1 METLLQRLS
10 SPTIAIPI
18 LLLIVYYLYN
28 RLSAASDLPADLPC
42 ISKDPSKVSADIRPN
57 LASFSSAKEWLEL
70 GYNKVS
76 RGTHS
81 PSTIQA
87 DHSSQYGKKNMTY
100 ILTGIF
106 TGKPEVVLPRSQMP
120 WLLEQPENVLSTSAF
135 HYDALAGDYAFT
147 TPQILK
153 DPYHEHVIHKYLPR
167 RIAGLLPGIWEEIQV
182 AIDKTWGM
190 DPQSWKEIGIWENML
205 RIIPSFTNRMLVG
218 LPLCRNED
226 YLTNMS
232 KFAMDVV
239 ISSSFFLPLTPRFL
253 KPLVGPL
260 VTIPNTRRWRNT
272 TKYTLPIINERL
284 ANLKRKE
291 EDPSFQWDEP
301 NDYLSWHIKLAMAE
315 GRHDQLTPD
324 MISRRLMPLNFAA
337 IHTTAMTFT
346 NIILDLLSSPSSPEW
361 LEGIREEAERV
372 LSEEG
377 GLWTKDGLAR
387 CHRSDSAIRESMR
400 VSNFMTRNVMRKVMP
415 KDGVENKAEGWRAP
429 QGALVVVD
437 MHSVQHDPE
446 IYPDPYTYDAF
457 RFSRPREEAEA
468 SSVHSEVN
476 GLKNTGLV
484 TTSDIFLPF
493 SHGRHACPGR
503 FFVSQEMKMLL
514 AYMVLNYEMELF
526 KSRPPNVW
534 SGQTSLPPM
543 KATIKVRRKEGTTG
557 K

>member
-1 METLLQRLS
+1 MEALIQRLS
-10 SPTIAIPI
+10 SPAIALP
-18 LLLIVYYLYN
+18 LLSLVFYSLYK
-28 RLSAASDLPADLPC
+28 RLTAVSRIPADLPC
-42 ISKDPSKVSADIRPN
+42 ISKYPSKVSADIRAN
-57 LASFSSAKEWLEL
+57 LASITGVKDWLEL
-70 GYNKVS
+70 GYNKVA
-76 RGTHS
+76 RLMYP
-81 PSTIQA
+81 PSTVQA
-87 DHSSQYGKKNMTY
+87 DHASQYGKKNKTY
-100 ILTGIF
+100 VLAGDISGES
-106 TGKPEVVLPRSQMP
+106 EVVLPRSQMP
-120 WLLEQPENVLSTSAF
+120 WLLDQPDNVLSTSAF
-135 HYDALAGDYAFT
+135 HYDSLEGDYAFT

-167 RIAGLLPGIWEEIQV
+167 RIALLLPGIWEEIQV
-182 AIDKTWGM
+182 AMDKTWGM
-190 DPQSWKEIGIWENML
+190 DTQTWKEIGIWENML
-205 RIIPSFTNRMLVG
+205 KIIPSLTNHMMVG

-232 KFAMDVV
+232 KFAMDV
-239 ISSSFFLPLTPRFL
+239 ILSASIILRPLPHFL
-253 KPLVGPL
+253 KPIVGPL
-260 VTIPNTRRWRNT
+260 VTIPNRRRWRNT

-284 ANLKRKE
+284 ANFKRKQ
-291 EDPSFQWDEP
+291 EDPSFKWDEP
-301 NDYLSWHIKLAMAE
+301 NDYISWHINLAMAE
-315 GRHDQLTPD
+315 GRHDELTPD

-337 IHTTAMTFT
+337 IHTTSVTLT
-346 NIILDLLSSPSSPEW
+346 NIIFDLLSSPSSSEW

-377 GLWTKDGLAR
+377 GRFTKDGLAR

-415 KDGVENKAEGWRAP
+415 KEGVENKVEGWRAP

-446 IYPDPYTYDAF
+446 IYPDPDTYDAF

-476 GLKNTGLV
+476 GLRNTGLV

-514 AYMVLNYEMELF
+514 AYMVMNYEMELF
-526 KSRPPNVW
+526 KTRPPNVW
-534 SGQTSLPPM
+534 AGQTSLPPM